1 MGEKFKKAEEA
12 LDRIKKLSHKSL
24 KREICG
30 FIGYDYALN
39 QYIVQKEENIAAT
52 PSSLF
57 LINPLNYLLFKDT
70 YEVVAIFHSHIVGDE
85 TASEFDIKMADNSV
99 EIGELKRILSEL
111 DDNYKSLFNLLFE
124 LQSQKITEQSQ
135 GAETIPPQLTEG
147 VNKQTLPPSEVSAPP
162 PEKISTPVER
172 EREVV
177 KPNKEYAPV
186 PNKVT
191 ASCPRPRQNLGKY
204 IANINLRK
212 DYSFVVKYDV
222 ENKSIVNVTYTRT
235 LPASLKRAIEKYLS
249 SFSLTQDKQGCRLPI
264 KLLKG

>member
-1 MGEKFKKAEEA
+1 MNKTNKIFTLVSLLALSVLILGVVSVYNEFEKSNYNEEQFKKINK
-12 LDRIKKLSHKSL
+12 LNNDLIKVSQVVS
-24 KREICG
+24 
-30 FIGYDYALN
+30 
-39 QYIVQKEENIAAT
+39 QQQKDIE
-52 PSSLF
+52 
-57 LINPLNYLLFKDT
+57 YL
-70 YEVVAIFHSHIVGDE
+70 
-85 TASEFDIKMADNSV
+85 DIKMADNSV

-111 DDNYKSLFNLLFE
+111 DDDYKSLFNLLFE